1 MADISDRASKG
12 PPLSRDPDMTTASA
26 TPTQMAESIPAECAD
41 ADRIV
46 ALTFQTAFAN
56 WPFRFGLMELRRF
69 RHEVAGEYIDALDE
83 VLHEEC
89 NTANSVGEIPAVTKK
104 RAIPME
110 EAWGRRVSGRR
121 RRSGDLLD
129 SRQIGDVRARD
140 KRAQHRVL
148 RISRRDRPRAADDV
162 YADRDHRV
170 AVVPRNSCR

>member
-1 MADISDRASKG
+1 
-12 PPLSRDPDMTTASA
+12 
-26 TPTQMAESIPAECAD
+26 
-41 ADRIV
+41 
-46 ALTFQTAFAN
+46 
-56 WPFRFGLMELRRF
+56 
-69 RHEVAGEYIDALDE
+69 
-83 VLHEEC
+83 
-89 NTANSVGEIPAVTKK
+89 
-104 RAIPME
+104 ME

-129 SRQIGDVRARD
+129 SRQIGDARARD